1 MFEESILV
9 YATGANKCGTRNTKC
24 EIEKNE
30 RSDKFLF
37 SGVIC
42 SKSKQTQS
50 RPCVKG
56 GAEERGGGIVKMQ
69 KSP

>member
-24 EIEKNE
+24 EIEKNK

-37 SGVIC
+37 MRAIASFSVC
-42 SKSKQTQS
+42 EVFAKAKVKLCYTQ
-50 RPCVKG
+50 
-56 GAEERGGGIVKMQ
+56 
-69 KSP
+69 

>member
-37 SGVIC
+37 MRAIVSFPVC
-42 SKSKQTQS
+42 EVFAKAKVKLCYTQ
-50 RPCVKG
+50 
-56 GAEERGGGIVKMQ
+56 
-69 KSP
+69 